1 MQLAIVQ
8 GRATSTIKH
17 PSMAGQKLLVCQQL
31 DAEGRPA
38 GDPIIAVDQLGAGT
52 GDRVIL
58 TSDGEGLQ
66 KLIGDKTSPLR
77 WWTLGIVDE

>member
-58 TSDGEGLQ
+58 TSDGEGLRQ
-66 KLIGDKTSPLR
+66 LIGDKTSPLR